1 MTARWTAAVWESCSL
16 VVSELGSSGTSEDS
30 FTVRSVAAAG
40 SSRSD
45 PPSPASGCSN
55 FEYEPGF
62 FTRPDRSDLTVLEVS
77 DVDWTNFGYVA
88 SRAFPVGP
96 HARCLAGA
104 AVTRGQFVTSD
115 ATSRAVPVTLAAA
128 GATYIQVLGE
138 ALESAAGAGEF
149 FACKILLCPAI
160 IA

>member
-1 MTARWTAAVWESCSL
+1 MDTSYYIDPAQCLPRTCLTALAEGNIVAITTDSAVGLAGATPSGGLLGVARTATAAN
-16 VVSELGSSGTSEDS
+16 
-30 FTVRSVAAAG
+30 TVADIVTG
-40 SSRSD
+40 
-45 PPSPASGCSN
+45 G
-55 FEYEPGF
+55 
-62 FTRPDRSDLTVLEVS
+62 V
-77 DVDWTNFGYVA
+77 
-88 SRAFPVGP
+88 
-96 HARCLAGA
+96 ARCLAGA